1 MDAVDRHQY
10 VADDSF
16 DGGDLD
22 CGGGLL
28 FLIRKHLDP
37 LPPGEL
43 LEIKSTETSVDEE
56 LPAWCRLT
64 KNDLVSW
71 TKAGRQ
77 RSFLICKGK
86 FDPTTVGK
94 TKISTPPAIPKSAA
108 PPAISNS
115 SPAQVT
121 RVLEVLPL
129 SVMGIGSWPR
139 PNWLIESLHAYLE
152 GRLPEHEFQQRA
164 DDAVKLAVSAQL
176 QAGVDVITDG
186 EQRRDNYASFV
197 ATRLE
202 NCQLVPLTDL
212 LPLVDDPDKFA
223 REMQSLDVPA
233 HKVRHPAILGRISR
247 RRSLALHEFEFL
259 RTTSNKPTKVA
270 LPGPY
275 LLTRTMWMDCISDK
289 VYQSREELSVDIV
302 KVLREEIG
310 DLLQAGVSIV
320 QLDEPVLTEIVF
332 TGAKQTR
339 SFMCGAL
346 SERGDAQSELEFAR
360 QLIEQVVQG
369 MPSSRLA
376 LHICRGNWTADESVA
391 LSGDYR
397 PLLPMLKQL
406 TVGTLFLE
414 FCTPR
419 AGDLEIIRELPD
431 TMRLGIGIVNPKN
444 PAVETVEEV
453 LAKARAAINLIGEDR
468 TMLTPDC
475 GFATFA
481 DNPVALAE
489 PAQAK
494 LAVIVQAAH
503 ILRLG

>member
-37 LPPGEL
+37 LPPGKL

-71 TKAGRQ
+71 TKVGRQ

-86 FDPTTVGK
+86 FDPATVNKTTV
-94 TKISTPPAIPKSAA
+94 STPPAILESAA
-108 PPAISNS
+108 PPAISKS

-121 RVLEVLPL
+121 RVPEVLPL

-152 GRLPEHEFQQRA
+152 GTLPEDEFQQRA

-186 EQRRDNYASFV
+186 EQRRDNYSSFV

-212 LPLVDDPDKFA
+212 LPLVDDPDEFA

-233 HKVRHPAILGRISR
+233 DKVRHPAILGRISR

-259 RTTSNKPTKVA
+259 RTTSNKPIKVA

-320 QLDEPVLTEIVF
+320 QLDEPVLTEVVF

-346 SERGDAQSELEFAR
+346 SERGDAPSELEFAR
-360 QLIEQVVQG
+360 QLIEQVIQG
-369 MPSSRLA
+369 LPSSRLA
-376 LHICRGNWTADESVA
+376 MHICRGNWTTDESVA

-419 AGDLEIIRELPD
+419 AGDLEVIKELPD
-431 TMRLGIGIVNPKN
+431 TMRLGIGVVNPKN
-444 PAVETVEEV
+444 PAVETLEEV
-453 LAKARAAINLIGEDR
+453 LSKSQTAIDLIGQER
-468 TMLTPDC
+468 ILLTPDC

-481 DNPVALAE
+481 DNPVCQTRIAEQKLKTISLATSKFRE
-489 PAQAK
+489 
-494 LAVIVQAAH
+494 
-503 ILRLG
+503 G